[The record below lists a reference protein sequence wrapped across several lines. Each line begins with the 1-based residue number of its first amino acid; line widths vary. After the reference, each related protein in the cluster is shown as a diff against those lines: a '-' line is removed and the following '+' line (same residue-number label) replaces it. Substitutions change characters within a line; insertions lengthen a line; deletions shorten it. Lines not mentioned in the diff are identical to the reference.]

1 MRMSLKVLS
10 DADIE
15 HAHVVTAIDPN
26 APIYSQQL
34 YGQESVPSM
43 LPPGAPARVV
53 NVLDIEIDSS
63 DDAQLQD
70 LMSKVETVKGH
81 LPQVVQRLRKP
92 K

>member
-1 MRMSLKVLS
+1 MRMSLKLLS

-43 LPPGAPARVV
+43 VPPARVV
-53 NVLDIEIDSS
+53 NVLDIEFDSS

-70 LMSKVETVKGH
+70 LISKVETVKGY

>member
-1 MRMSLKVLS
+1 MRMSLKLLS

-43 LPPGAPARVV
+43 VPPARVV